1 MFLLFWH
8 KVSLK
13 LNPRVVYRV
22 HGVIIWIPNVV
33 LDVSVKLSG
42 RKASGFS
49 SDVCIC
55 FRIVCT
61 ESFHR
66 TSSSTHIGYNHWT
79 TLNGNWQ
86 QKSLALRAC
95 WEKCTNNCIYLLLPH
110 SHRCQYNEAHTPP
123 ACRRERGKQD
133 RWRISAGQK
142 EREETREGWGTANS
156 RTGSKRP
163 SGKIET
169 VEKHP

>member
-1 MFLLFWH
+1 MQSFKTFLLFWH
-8 KVSLK
+8 TESPWVESHESQMSF
-13 LNPRVVYRV
+13 RM
-22 HGVIIWIPNVV
+22 IPWSFQ
-33 LDVSVKLSG
+33 DS
-42 RKASGFS
+42 FS

-66 TSSSTHIGYNHWT
+66 TSSSAHIGYNHWT

-123 ACRRERGKQD
+123 ARGRERGEQD
-133 RWRISAGQK
+133 RWRISVGQK
-142 EREETREGWGTANS
+142 EREETREGWGTADS

-163 SGKIET
+163 SGKMET